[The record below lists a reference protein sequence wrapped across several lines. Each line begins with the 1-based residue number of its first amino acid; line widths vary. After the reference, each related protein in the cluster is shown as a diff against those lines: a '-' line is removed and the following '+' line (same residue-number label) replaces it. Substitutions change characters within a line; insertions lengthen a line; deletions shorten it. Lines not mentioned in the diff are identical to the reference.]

1 MGPGRK
7 KKMTSSVDEL
17 RVTRQSPVKSVVMA
31 LDTVIKRSVDICLI
45 ASCCVV
51 LFMALFGS
59 LDVVS
64 TFLFS
69 RPVPLAREL
78 SEVLLAVVI
87 FAAMATA
94 LREDRNVNVDLFV
107 GRASPFVR
115 RLTRLLA
122 LFIGTIVFALL
133 AWRSADLARSS
144 FVENE
149 LAAAAIRFPIWPVKI
164 AVTIAM
170 AVTFAEYAR
179 QLLWALFGKGRPADK
194 NPSE

>member
-1 MGPGRK
+1 
-7 KKMTSSVDEL
+7 MTSSVDEL
-17 RVTRQSPVKSVVMA
+17 RVVRQSPVKLVVMT
-31 LDTVIKRSVDICLI
+31 LDTVVKWSVDICLV

-69 RPVPLAREL
+69 QPIPLAREL
-78 SEVLLAVVI
+78 SEVLLAIVI

-107 GRASPFVR
+107 GRASPFAR

-133 AWRSADLARSS
+133 AWRSAGLATSS

-164 AVTIAM
+164 AVTVAM

-194 NPSE
+194 ITSE